1 MGPLIL
7 IHMVTH
13 LKSDLKS
20 SIVVFLVA
28 LPLCLGI
35 ALASQAPLSSGLIAG
50 IIGGILVSFFSA
62 SPLSVSGPAAGLAVI
77 VSSGILEMGDFRA
90 FSVAIFISGLIQIG
104 FSLLRAGVIGNF
116 FPSSV
121 IKGML
126 SAIGL
131 ILILKQIPHA
141 IGFDSSYMGS
151 ESFFESD
158 SSENTFSL
166 IVRALG
172 VFDLECVVITVISF
186 LIIHFWDRLSQKTK
200 NSLVKSVPSALI
212 AVLAGIFLNRWVFT
226 HFGMVVEEKHLVQ
239 LPFNG
244 GIKGFVGTLSFPD
257 WSVLANA
264 KTYTVAITLAIVGSL
279 ESLLSLDAA
288 DKIDPERRSSS
299 KNKELLAQGFGN
311 TLSGVLGGL
320 PVTAVIVRTSANIS
334 AGAKTKL
341 SGMLHGGWLLLSI
354 LFIPGVMNMIPLS
367 VLATILILVGYKL
380 TKPNLYLKMYK
391 SGLDQFIPFVATI
404 VAILITDLLRG
415 IIFGMVIGFIF
426 VIKRSNH
433 RAIVMVK
440 DDENTH
446 YLIRFTKDISF
457 LNKHE
462 LMLILRGIPNE
473 SMVIIDGGAD
483 IFIDDDI
490 IDLIEDFIEG
500 APLKN
505 IKVSLKKSK
514 TALNRFFRS

>member
-1 MGPLIL
+1 MLPD
-7 IHMVTH
+7 

-35 ALASQAPLSSGLIAG
+35 ALASNAPLGAGLIAG
-50 IIGGILVSFFSA
+50 ILGGIVVSFLSA

-77 VSSGILEMGDFRA
+77 VANGISEMGDFKA
-90 FSVAIFISGLIQIG
+90 FSVAIFIAGLLQVG

-131 ILILKQIPHA
+131 ILILKQVPHA
-141 IGFDSSYMGS
+141 LGFDSSYMGS
-151 ESFFESD
+151 EAFFESETH
-158 SSENTFSL
+158 ENTFSM
-166 IVRALG
+166 IIRAFG
-172 VFDLECVVITVISF
+172 VFDLECVIITLVS
-186 LIIHFWDRLSQKTK
+186 LAIILFWDRLSQKTS
-200 NSLVKSVPSALI
+200 NTVVKSIPSALI
-212 AVLAGIFLNRWVFT
+212 AVLSGIFLNHWAFSRL
-226 HFGMVVEEKHLVQ
+226 GMGLESKHLVQ

-244 GIKGFVGTLSFPD
+244 GIQDFLGTFSLPD
-257 WSVLANA
+257 WSVLAKG
-264 KTYTVAITLAIVGSL
+264 KTYAIALTLAIVGSL

-288 DKIDPERRSSS
+288 DKIDPQRRSSS
-299 KNKELLAQGFGN
+299 KNRELLAQGVGN
-311 TLSGVLGGL
+311 TLSGALGGL
-320 PVTAVIVRTSANIS
+320 PITAVIVRTSANIS
-334 AGAKTKL
+334 SGAKTKV

-354 LFIPGVMNMIPLS
+354 LFIPGIMNQIPLS

-380 TKPNLYLKMYK
+380 TKPGLYLKMYRN
-391 SGLDQFIPFVATI
+391 GFDQFIPFASTI
-404 VAILITDLLRG
+404 IAILVTDLLKG
-415 IIFGMVIGFIF
+415 ILFGMAIGFIF

-440 DDENTH
+440 DDENINH
-446 YLIRFTKDISF
+446 LIRFTKDISF

-462 LMLILRGIPNE
+462 LMLIFRGIPNG
-473 SMVIIDGGAD
+473 STVIIDGGGD
-483 IFIDDDI
+483 IFVDDDI
-490 IDLIEDFIEG
+490 IDLIEDFAEG

-505 IKVSLKKSK
+505 IKLTLKKSK
-514 TALNRFFRS
+514 ASLSPFFRG